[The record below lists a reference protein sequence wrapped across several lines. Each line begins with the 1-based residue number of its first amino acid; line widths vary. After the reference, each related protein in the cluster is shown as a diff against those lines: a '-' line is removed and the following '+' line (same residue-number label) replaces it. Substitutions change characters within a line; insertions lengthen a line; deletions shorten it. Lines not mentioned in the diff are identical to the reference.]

1 MMENQTFDK
10 RNLDTGMVVETYNG
24 EKYVV
29 VKTKG
34 YMGGGILDNPDGFL
48 CLEDYNAD
56 MTMDNDVDFDID
68 YDIKRVYVIPEYR
81 DNSQYLLMG
90 KHRWRLI
97 EQSTE
102 LIWERVPQY

>member
-1 MMENQTFDK
+1 MMENRTFDK
-10 RNLDTGMVVETYNG
+10 RNLDTGMVVEMYNG

-48 CLEDYNAD
+48 RLMDYNAD

-68 YDIKRVYVIPEYR
+68 YDIRRVYVMPDREE
-81 DNSQYLLMG
+81 DSQFLLMG

-97 EQSTE
+97 ERSTE
-102 LIWERVPQY
+102 LIWERHHQY